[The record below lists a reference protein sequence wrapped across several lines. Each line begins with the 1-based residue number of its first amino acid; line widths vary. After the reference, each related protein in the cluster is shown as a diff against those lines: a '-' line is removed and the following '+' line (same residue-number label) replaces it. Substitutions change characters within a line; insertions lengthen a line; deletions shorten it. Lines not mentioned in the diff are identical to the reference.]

1 MHWGSLNWTEIKNLL
16 LTGKIDCVWP
26 DSKENWDWAVLTG
39 DIWKQHGQ
47 AVADA
52 TPYLPGSFDRP
63 PRNPAEKI
71 SSGYK
76 AWEWLLYM
84 VGLAPALLCGVL
96 PDKYW
101 VHFCKGASVIRCF
114 HQRKIPRQQLVQS
127 HKHAIS
133 YVSDFEELFYQR
145 MPERIHFVRQSIH
158 AMVHV
163 GPEAIRIGPQTYY
176 TQWTMERTIGNLGEE
191 IKQPSN
197 PYANLSQRGV
207 RRCQVNAMKA
217 MFPALDTTDTEAQKS
232 PRGSK
237 DLGDGYVL
245 LRARDEWLHKIDG
258 DAAAAIRKFLKAQDA
273 TGELT
278 LKRWA
283 RLRLPNGQIAR
294 SAWKEK
300 QKPLKNVRMAR
311 NVKVGGKFKFYC
323 RRQS

>member
-1 MHWGSLNWTEIKNLL
+1 
-16 LTGKIDCVWP
+16 
-26 DSKENWDWAVLTG
+26 
-39 DIWKQHGQ
+39 
-47 AVADA
+47 
-52 TPYLPGSFDRP
+52 
-63 PRNPAEKI
+63 
-71 SSGYK
+71 
-76 AWEWLLYM
+76 
-84 VGLAPALLCGVL
+84 
-96 PDKYW
+96 
-101 VHFCKGASVIRCF
+101 
-114 HQRKIPRQQLVQS
+114 
-127 HKHAIS
+127 
-133 YVSDFEELFYQR
+133 
-145 MPERIHFVRQSIH
+145 
-158 AMVHV
+158 
-163 GPEAIRIGPQTYY
+163 
-176 TQWTMERTIGNLGEE
+176 MERTIGNLGEE

-323 RRQS
+323 RCQS